1 MRATLLIARR
11 ELSSYLRSWTG
22 YIIIALALFTEGVLF
37 NVFAIPGDKR
47 SAQVLSDFFYLSSG
61 ITMFASVFISM
72 RLLAEERQS
81 GTINLLYSSPVRDGE
96 IVAGKFLGAFAFL
109 AVMTLPSIY
118 MPMMIFIHGK
128 ISFGHLAAGYI
139 GLLLLGGASLA
150 IGTLA
155 SSLTRLPVL
164 SAVISGVMI
173 VALILSWLVGSHTE
187 RPLSDVFTA
196 LAFHGKHF
204 QPFQAGIIHVRDV
217 VYYAMVSYV
226 ALFAAT
232 LSLSARRWR

>member
-1 MRATLLIARR
+1 
-11 ELSSYLRSWTG
+11 
-22 YIIIALALFTEGVLF
+22 
-37 NVFAIPGDKR
+37 
-47 SAQVLSDFFYLSSG
+47 
-61 ITMFASVFISM
+61 
-72 RLLAEERQS
+72 
-81 GTINLLYSSPVRDGE
+81 
-96 IVAGKFLGAFAFL
+96 
-109 AVMTLPSIY
+109 
-118 MPMMIFIHGK
+118 
-128 ISFGHLAAGYI
+128 ISFGHLAAGYL

-155 SSLTRLPVL
+155 SSLTRIPVL

-173 VALILSWLVGSHTE
+173 VALILSWLLGSHTE

-204 QPFQAGIIHVRDV
+204 QPFQAGIVHVRDV